1 MNKEEF
7 LRQLELLLKD
17 IPQEEREEALR
28 FYAEYFSEAG
38 PSQEQAVLNELVSPE
53 RVAASIKAALP
64 GFENEGKA
72 EAAQPES
79 EIPLPI
85 YARVKKE
92 PEQPEGA
99 AQYGQPQGTA
109 QYAQNQGGPQYA
121 QQANPSQG
129 YGPQY
134 NQPGNYSQR
143 YDRGSMNI
151 LLILLAVLSFP
162 IWGGVAIAALA
173 VLFTIPVVGAALLFA
188 GVVSVIAVFAVGI
201 VNIGLLVSGGVGTG
215 LLAVGLLFLGAASG
229 LLIAGIGAGVLF
241 WMIPALWHVFKK
253 YIWNPILGRRT
264 AE

>member
-72 EAAQPES
+72 EEAQPES

-92 PEQPEGA
+92 PEQLEGA

-109 QYAQNQGGPQYA
+109 QYAQNQG
-121 QQANPSQG
+121 
-129 YGPQY
+129 GPQY

-253 YIWNPILGRRT
+253 YIWNPIRGRRT